1 MNAVVKFSTWLAA
14 CCLAACATWAAAAE
28 GDKEFEPTV
37 GQAGKDVVWVP
48 TPPVLVEKMLDAAK
62 VTARDFV
69 MDLGSGDGRNII
81 AAAKRGARA
90 RGVEYNADMVAL
102 ARRLAEKAGVG
113 EKAEFVQGDMY
124 VADIS
129 EASVLAIFLLPEN
142 MDKLVKNFLAMKP
155 GSRIVSNQFSATGWE
170 ADESGRAEGECG
182 SWCNWLLWYVPSP
195 VAGRWRLQGGE
206 LSLEQK
212 FQMVTGTYTAD
223 GVEHAVQKG
232 RLRGEQITFSAGG
245 KVFTG
250 RVGGD
255 TMVGDGWNATRLK

>member
-1 MNAVVKFSTWLAA
+1 MNVVARFLAVMFL
-14 CCLAACATWAAAAE
+14 LWAGGAVFAAE

-48 TPPVLVEKMLDAAK
+48 TPPVLVEKMLDVAK
-62 VTARDFV
+62 VTAKDFV

-90 RGVEYNADMVAL
+90 RGVEFNPDMVAL
-102 ARRLAEKAGVG
+102 SRRNAERAGVG
-113 EKAEFVQGDMY
+113 DKAEFVQGDMY
-124 VADIS
+124 VADVS

-142 MDKLVKNFLAMKP
+142 MDKLVKNFLAMRP

-182 SWCNWLLWYVPSP
+182 SWCNWLLWYVPAQA
-195 VAGRWRLQGGE
+195 AGRWRMQGGE
-206 LSLEQK
+206 LVLEQK
-212 FQMVTGTYTAD
+212 FQMLTGAYTVD
-223 GVEHAVQKG
+223 GVEYAVQKG
-232 RLRGEQITFSAGG
+232 RLRGDQITFTAGG
-245 KVFTG
+245 KDYSG

-255 TMVGDGWNATRLK
+255 AMVGNGWNATKIK